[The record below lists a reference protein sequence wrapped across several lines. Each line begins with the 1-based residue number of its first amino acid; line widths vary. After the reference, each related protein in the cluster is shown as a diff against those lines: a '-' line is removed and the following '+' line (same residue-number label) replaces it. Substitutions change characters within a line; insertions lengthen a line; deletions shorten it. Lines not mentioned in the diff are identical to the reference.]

1 MNSSLG
7 LCWGSGWQ
15 RAGPPT
21 AQDGPAGR
29 RGAESRTSGGD
40 RAGGARGVVPKEIQ
54 DLIAAQASRWEGR
67 QERRRKFGTSPS
79 SIPPSGQ
86 RGSEQEG
93 ARLSKSRPSP
103 EN

>member
-1 MNSSLG
+1 MLG
-7 LCWGSGWQ
+7 IGVAEGRTTHRPGRPC
-15 RAGPPT
+15 
-21 AQDGPAGR
+21 GPARSRVLYLGR
-29 RGAESRTSGGD
+29 D